1 MWKWDIKHY
10 GWSVREDKKTFKEDG
25 ATKMDNQNRQ
35 IVFSL
40 KNHQL
45 EHLEILPFP
54 IWNPRQQLEKGH
66 NGNQNAMMW
75 LLRLSL
81 EKLSLFLLVHCL
93 CNDAETTGR
102 LSAGSPTTSKIH
114 PLGTGVWIL

>member
-1 MWKWDIKHY
+1 MWWWDIKHY
-10 GWSVREDKKTFKEDG
+10 KWPVREDKIFKEEE
-25 ATKMDNQNRQ
+25 ATKMDNQNLW
-35 IVFSL
+35 IIFSL

-45 EHLEILPFP
+45 EHLEIPPF
-54 IWNPRQQLEKGH
+54 IIGNPGQRSEKGQ

-81 EKLSLFLLVHCL
+81 EKLFLFLLVHCL

-114 PLGTGVWIL
+114 PRVTGVWIL